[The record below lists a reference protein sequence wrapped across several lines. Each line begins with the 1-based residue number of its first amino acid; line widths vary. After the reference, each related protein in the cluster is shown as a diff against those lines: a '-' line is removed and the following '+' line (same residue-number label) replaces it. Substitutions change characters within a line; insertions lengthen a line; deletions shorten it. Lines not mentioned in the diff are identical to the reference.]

1 MKKITLSILICSL
14 LIGSTLLS
22 CGKYEEGPSISFI
35 PKLVRLQQTWKCV
48 EEVSASNIAS
58 TPADDGSYIEFRE
71 GGIYRL
77 YDHSYMNPLNISFLV
92 GTWEFSEDK
101 TQLYINCTYTD
112 PLFGTVFNLSEFQI
126 PFVFFGTGKVIPDD
140 LESATSERIL
150 SGIFQIK

>member
-48 EEVSASNIAS
+48 EEVSASGIAS

-77 YDHSYMNPLNISFLV
+77 YDHSYMNPLNISFLA
-92 GTWEFSEDK
+92 GTWELSEDK
-101 TQLYINCTYTD
+101 TQIYINCTYTD
-112 PLFGTVFNLSEFQI
+112 PLFGTVFNLSY
-126 PFVFFGTGKVIPDD
+126 PDD
-140 LESATSERIL
+140 TCTIVRLKQNDLGLRDKD
-150 SGIFQIK
+150 GDKYYYVHQ